1 MQEAIGKELRIIRI
15 RKKLELENVAEDL
28 KINQE
33 TLRRYE
39 TATTGLS
46 IEKLESLLNYY
57 NIDSTIF
64 FKNVCEDMHNREN

>member
-57 NIDSTIF
+57 NIESSIF
-64 FKNVCEDMHNREN
+64 FKNVCENMHDKEN

>member
-46 IEKLESLLNYY
+46 IEKLESLLSYY
-57 NIDSTIF
+57 NVESTIF
-64 FKNVCEDMHNREN
+64 FKNVCENMHDEEN